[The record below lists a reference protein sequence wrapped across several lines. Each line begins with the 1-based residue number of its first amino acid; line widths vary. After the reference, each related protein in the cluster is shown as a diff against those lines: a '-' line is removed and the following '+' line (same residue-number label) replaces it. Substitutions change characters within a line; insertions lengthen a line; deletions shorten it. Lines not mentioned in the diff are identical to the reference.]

1 MKTKNEVEWKTCR
14 LNKNLQI
21 VWEPAGYINLQITGK
36 QSADLQAYGNALGMK
51 IFLHLADL
59 QLFKMK

>member
-21 VWEPAGYINLQITGK
+21 VWEPAGYINLQIAGK
-36 QSADLQAYGNALGMK
+36 QGADLQTYGNAFGMK

>member
-1 MKTKNEVEWKTCR
+1 MKTKNEVVWKTCR

-21 VWEPAGYINLQITGK
+21 VWKPAGYINLQIAGK
-36 QSADLQAYGNALGMK
+36 QRADLQAYGNALGMK

-59 QLFKMK
+59 QFFKMK